1 YSSCA
6 ETNPHKVQ
14 ESNWNSSNFYD
25 GIHCVDYSRPLLW
38 APPEKYHVFLFF
50 PAPNQRN
57 LIHCLPKLAPNIA
70 PESSPTSELRRSTT
84 GPLHRYGRR
93 ASSRLSSLS
102 TTSLTENTRFLLCLL
117 QLLCALFVAFTMI
130 LVQVKKKT
138 RAACDHRWSSA
149 PLGFVLPSPQ
159 IFNPSPVPCLAQA
172 FTFTF
177 AFAFAFAFA
186 VKQKTNCETLEKSLC
201 NFQNQSPPLVTPV
214 TGTLLRQPLALTGI
228 VDFPPLSSVDF
239 FFSRSTLDTIPP
251 DTTWSPT
258 VWLKK
263 HFFSFLLLRNS
274 SSTKNIFDK

>member
-130 LVQVKKKT
+130 LVQVKKK
-138 RAACDHRWSSA
+138 
-149 PLGFVLPSPQ
+149 
-159 IFNPSPVPCLAQA
+159 
-172 FTFTF
+172 
-177 AFAFAFAFA
+177 
-186 VKQKTNCETLEKSLC
+186 KK
-201 NFQNQSPPLVTPV
+201 NQSRLRPPLVLCTSWV
-214 TGTLLRQPLALTGI
+214 C
-228 VDFPPLSSVDF
+228 SSVASDLQPVASAVPRAGLHLRLRLRLRVRGETKNQLRNPRKIPLQFSKSVAAACNSGDRDTPSSTSGPYRNSRLPSFVLRRLLLLEEHLRHNPTGYHLVSHCLAKKTFF
-239 FFSRSTLDTIPP
+239 FFSFAPKLF
-251 DTTWSPT
+251 
-258 VWLKK
+258 K
-263 HFFSFLLLRNS
+263 HQKYF
-274 SSTKNIFDK
+274 